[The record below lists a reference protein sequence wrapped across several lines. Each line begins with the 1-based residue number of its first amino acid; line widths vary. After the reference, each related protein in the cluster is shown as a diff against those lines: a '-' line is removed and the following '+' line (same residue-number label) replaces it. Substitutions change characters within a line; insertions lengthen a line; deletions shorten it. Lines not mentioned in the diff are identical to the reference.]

1 MGVLVKYLCWFVHG
15 SSGQVSVWAGWSWEF
30 WSSICIGWLV
40 MGVLVKY
47 LYRLVCSW
55 EFWSSICIGWLVMGV
70 LVKYLYRL
78 VGHGSP
84 GQVSV

>member
-1 MGVLVKYLCWFVHG
+1 MGVLIKYLYRLVGHG
-15 SSGQVSVWAGWSWEF
+15 SSGQVSVYVGWSWES

-47 LYRLVCSW
+47 LCW
-55 EFWSSICIGWLVMGV
+55 F
-70 LVKYLYRL
+70 
-78 VGHGSP
+78 GHGSS